1 MMTTKYPNVTV
12 QLSGTD
18 SNAGMIIS
26 RVARELRHAGV
37 SEEEI
42 AKFNYEARNG
52 DYDNVLTTVI
62 RWVDVS

>member
-1 MMTTKYPNVTV
+1 MKEVKYPNVTV

-18 SNAGMIIS
+18 SNAHMIIS

-42 AKFNYEARNG
+42 AEYNREARSG
-52 DYDNVLTTVI
+52 DYEDVLRTTM
-62 RWVDVS
+62 RWVDTS